1 MTLLSRWV
9 NNSNISQGAANAVE
23 GMLVLA
29 ISYDRNVQ
37 VVNWSDLGQVAATN
51 VNIDISQC

>member
-1 MTLLSRWV
+1 
-9 NNSNISQGAANAVE
+9 
-23 GMLVLA
+23 MLVLA